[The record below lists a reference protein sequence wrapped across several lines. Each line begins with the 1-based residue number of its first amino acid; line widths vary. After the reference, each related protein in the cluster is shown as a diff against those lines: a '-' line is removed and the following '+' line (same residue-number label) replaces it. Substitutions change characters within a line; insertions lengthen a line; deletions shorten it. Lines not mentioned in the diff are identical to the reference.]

1 MIWFNAR
8 DLGLTCEDEI
18 PPPIKSYVG
27 ILKYFFNID
36 LSDFLVK

>member
-1 MIWFNAR
+1 V
-8 DLGLTCEDEI
+8 CEDDI

-36 LSDFLVK
+36 LSDLLDK